1 MTLKKA
7 KVPLNFN
14 NIYNISLSSLRE
26 NEACHLPVIGTAGLT
41 VIFTQTD
48 HITNFTTTQNTIGDL
63 NYGSV
68 AGGMIILF
76 LNGMEKSIV
85 SITNTTFYSGACLL
99 IQIKSEG
106 LVLLFIVLIVVNVAV
121 VH

>member
-1 MTLKKA
+1 M
-7 KVPLNFN
+7 
-14 NIYNISLSSLRE
+14 
-26 NEACHLPVIGTAGLT
+26 T

-48 HITNFTTTQNTIGDL
+48 HITNFTTIQNTIGDL

-106 LVLLFIVLIVVNVAV
+106 LVLLFIVLIVVN
-121 VH
+121 